1 VETYEQL
8 PQHSQQQ
15 NQPNQQA
22 DLTTSTA
29 SNPNEDINLD
39 FLKDATIDNSFE
51 QGATI
56 DGGGIAQTVNNG
68 FISKDVFY
76 QAYTSNGLYILKNF
90 LEYKLKTKVD
100 LINEK
105 DDRLASDAF
114 FDICIETPYLQF
126 LIKNDNRLVVPIG
139 ILIYFITSKVGIV
152 QEAIRAKKG
161 SKKETIEPENNQQ
174 NQ

>member
-1 VETYEQL
+1 M
-8 PQHSQQQ
+8 
-15 NQPNQQA
+15 
-22 DLTTSTA
+22 
-29 SNPNEDINLD
+29 
-39 FLKDATIDNSFE
+39 DNS
-51 QGATI
+51 
-56 DGGGIAQTVNNG
+56 

-90 LEYKLKTKVD
+90 LEYRLKTKVD

-114 FDICIETPYLQF
+114 FDICVETPYLQF

-139 ILIYFITSKVGIV
+139 ILIYFITSKIGIV
-152 QEAIRAKKG
+152 QEAIRTRKE
-161 SKKETIEPENNQQ
+161 SKKEAIKSENNQPI